1 MGLIHD
7 DILVDADAKCVID
20 VESKKI
26 ECSSP
31 KNALV
36 QYDHNSERIGF
47 TMPRYVDG
55 HDMSL
60 VDRIVIKYLNVR
72 KNDMY
77 IVDDLS
83 VTEDGE
89 NITFTWLVSGNATQ
103 EVGSL
108 VFLVNFRCYDD
119 EGRITYNWSTK
130 PCSTFSIMEGV
141 TSMDSNPLEL
151 YDFWARYGEKVDN
164 TMALADKLEE
174 DVNSLITN
182 TEALSGNVDTLNN
195 DTDVLER
202 KVDGLEQNV
211 PTLTNRINNL
221 NSDITP
227 LENRVN
233 SLERTLSDDQAL
245 VINQTLEELD
255 IQIEDVRTELA
266 SEGKSTFFSDTY
278 NVLDNIV
285 DTTNLGYQLNNNTG
299 ELYAADS
306 CSVTDFIEVEE
317 NTLYYAY
324 SINVYNSY
332 ENFANRCVFYNKD
345 RQYLGYVE
353 DPSQRYFTTPVS
365 CKYIRISQAVP
376 TGVELH
382 NVYVGTKDSGI
393 RLYIKDNYT
402 FLYDKESSFKKESY
416 NLFDKN
422 KITTGYRNSKTVL
435 YGYAYDDT
443 EALNAT
449 DGYFVSDYIP
459 VQNGD
464 ILHIGF
470 IDNGAFRYIAS
481 TQRVLTFYDIKKR
494 ILYRTVGEGVPVEI
508 GEQVAYIRFYDSLV
522 YKDIYMIVKNEVP
535 TTYVPYG
542 EKLTCDDFEI
552 ITKGQHQLVNP
563 WLGKNCVTY
572 GDSITAQGNTG
583 IEGYQ
588 RFVNNEIR
596 FSNIYNRGVGGQSYI
611 WNDGTFYANADG
623 SYHSRDN
630 LSSPP
635 AGTTEHRGCYSSW
648 DRITT
653 MIPETIRETIDLI
666 ILMGGTNDHPSI
678 TSEDL
683 TEIPKWSSDYD
694 TDTDWVNADGFYN
707 GGDYNVKTFVGG
719 IASTIMKMQSWCPN
733 AVIVLATPFC
743 KYDTSINDLWLN
755 NDSISLKEVSQTEL
769 DIAKRLSIPTIDV
782 NSTCCVNAFNY
793 SDFVSDGVHPSLEGQ
808 KRLARSVVSGLL
820 HIYPIIRD

>member
-47 TMPRYVDG
+47 TMPRYIDG

-60 VDRIVIKYLNVR
+60 VDRIAIKYLNAR
-72 KNDMY
+72 KSDMY
-77 IVDDLS
+77 VVDDLS

-108 VFLVNFRCYDD
+108 TFLVNFRCYDD

-130 PCSTFSIMEGV
+130 PCSTFSILEGV
-141 TSMDSNPLEL
+141 YSMDSNPAEL
-151 YDFWARYGEKVDN
+151 YDFWAKYGAKVDN

-174 DVNSLITN
+174 DVDGLIKN
-182 TEALSGNVDTLNN
+182 TEILSDNVNTLNN
-195 DTDVLER
+195 DTDALER

-221 NSDITP
+221 NSNIVP
-227 LENRVN
+227 LENRVD

-245 VINQTLEELD
+245 VINQVLEELD
-255 IQIEDVRTELA
+255 IQIEDVRTNIA
-266 SEGKSTFFSDTY
+266 SEGKTTFFSDTY
-278 NVLDNIV
+278 NVLDNII
-285 DTTNLGYQLNNNTG
+285 DTTNMGYQLNKETG
-299 ELYAADS
+299 ELYAAS
-306 CSVTDFIEVEE
+306 GCSVTDFIEVKE

-324 SINVYNSY
+324 GITIHNYY
-332 ENFANRCVFYNKD
+332 TDFANRCVFYDKD
-345 RQYLGYVE
+345 KQYLGYVE
-353 DPSQRYFTTPVS
+353 DVTQRYFTTPS
-365 CKYIRISQAVP
+365 TCKYIRISQGST

-382 NVYVGTKDSGI
+382 NMYVGTKDGGL
-393 RLYIKDNYT
+393 RLYIKDNYE

-422 KITTGYRNSKTVL
+422 KATMGYRNSKTIL
-435 YGYAYDDT
+435 YGYAYDDL

-449 DGYFVSDYIP
+449 EGYFVSDYIQ

-464 ILHIGF
+464 IIHIGYYA
-470 IDNGAFRYIAS
+470 NGQFKHIS
-481 TQRVLTFYDIKKR
+481 NEQRVLTFYDIKKR

-508 GEQVAYIRFYDSLV
+508 GEQVAYIRFYDSIV
-522 YKDIYMIVKNEVP
+522 YMDSYMVVKNEVP

-542 EKLTCDDFEI
+542 EKLTCDEFEI
-552 ITKGQHQLVNP
+552 ITKGQHRLVNP

-583 IEGYQ
+583 TEGYQ
-588 RFVNNEIR
+588 RFMNKELQ
-596 FSNIYNRGVGGQSYI
+596 FANIYNRGVGGQTYL
-611 WNDGTFYANADG
+611 WNNGTFYANVDG
-623 SYHSRDN
+623 SYHSRDTLN
-630 LSSPP
+630 SPP
-635 AGTTEHRGCYSSW
+635 EGTTEHLGCYCSW

-653 MIPETIRETIDLI
+653 MIPDTIRESVDLVI
-666 ILMGGTNDHPSI
+666 IMGGTNDHPSL
-678 TSEDL
+678 SPDDL
-683 TEIPKWSSDYD
+683 TDIPKWSVDND
-694 TDTDWVNADGFYN
+694 ADLDWINDDEFYN
-707 GGDYNVKTFVGG
+707 GGDYDVTTFVGG
-719 IASTIMKMQSWCPN
+719 IASTIMKMQLWCPN

-743 KYDTSINDLWLN
+743 KYDTNANDLWLN
-755 NDSISLKEVSQTEL
+755 SNNISLKEVSETEL
-769 DIAKRLSIPTIDV
+769 DIAKRLSAPTIDV
-782 NSTCCVNAFNY
+782 NSTCNVSAFNY
-793 SDFVSDGVHPSLEGQ
+793 SEFVTDGVHPSSAGQ
-808 KRLARSVVSGLL
+808 KRLARSMVSGLL
-820 HIYPIIRD
+820 HIYPMIKS